1 MKTFFFILL
10 ISAFTTTAFAQNQKY
25 NCKAEAYNDVLEARS
40 NLEECTVSFNEKAF
54 TKLLS
59 RIEADQKSKS
69 YVTKLLRAL
78 KKVDHVYYVSASSC
92 IKEHRKDLREMKKD
106 IMELLLGCQKF

>member
-1 MKTFFFILL
+1 MKSFVVICTPLAV
-10 ISAFTTTAFAQNQKY
+10 STAFAQNQKY
-25 NCKAEAYNDVLEARS
+25 NCKAEAYNAVLEARS

-54 TKLLS
+54 NKLLT
-59 RIEADQKSKS
+59 RIEANQKSKS
-69 YVTKLLRAL
+69 YVSNLLRAL

-92 IKEHRKDLREMKKD
+92 IKEHRSDLREMKKD